1 MENNHLN
8 YEWLK
13 IVKEIK
19 ESNVTQEEFKAFIE
33 SKKREKVDVE
43 FWGRCEKM
51 EVRIPPIEMETLNV
65 SVFYLKRNSTN

>member
-8 YEWLK
+8 YEWLQ

-33 SKKREKVDVE
+33 SKKREKIDVK
-43 FWGRCEKM
+43 FWDD
-51 EVRIPPIEMETLNV
+51 
-65 SVFYLKRNSTN
+65 